1 MFKLQVLFPTWH
13 INYESYRG
21 NGSGV
26 LINYGPFDSE
36 QQARWFWLAMKEKLM
51 RKYELAV
58 IIDDKGNEYYVDDAD
73 VAQR

>member
-1 MFKLQVLFPTWH
+1 MFKLQVLFPVWH
-13 INYESYRG
+13 IDYEYRG
-21 NGSGV
+21 KDSGV

-36 QQARWFWLAMKEKLM
+36 QQARWFWLMMKEKLM
-51 RKYELAV
+51 RKYELAT